1 MHTHPV
7 IFAGFRRR
15 GGVTMGGPFV
25 GEEAGRQMRVT
36 GKHERIGRGIGMRA
50 VRAGTVGLALVA
62 FGLPGSAA
70 AGDDGDHYDRV
81 SLRAERSR
89 QVANDTARAQLGITL
104 EDHDA
109 VELQYRVN
117 EIMEWAT
124 QVATHYDEVEA
135 QTGGYRTYPV
145 YKNQLIDHWRATQEL
160 RVESGD
166 VDRITELVRV
176 LQTRLQLQSVTF
188 SISPEQRETVENE
201 LIGEAIGAFKD
212 RAELVRE
219 NLGAASYRIVHVGI
233 GTAGTVPAPVQI
245 RAMSAMKEAAA
256 APALEPGTSTVT
268 VSVEGQLELR
278 N

>member
-1 MHTHPV
+1 MQASCNNPTIEAWCSRV
-7 IFAGFRRR
+7 
-15 GGVTMGGPFV
+15 GPSPPPPP
-25 GEEAGRQMRVT
+25 ACRVT
-36 GKHERIGRGIGMRA
+36 QG
-50 VRAGTVGLALVA
+50 
-62 FGLPGSAA
+62 
-70 AGDDGDHYDRV
+70 
-81 SLRAERSR
+81 
-89 QVANDTARAQLGITL
+89 
-104 EDHDA
+104 
-109 VELQYRVN
+109 VECKQPR
-117 EIMEWAT
+117 
-124 QVATHYDEVEA
+124 HYDEVEA